1 MLFCFGIFVAEEILR
16 FNILFDFGEASHGV
30 KEAHLVG
37 SIGILYRAEI
47 WHTVDRLIEAVVLG
61 VVVALADLAYENLS
75 VTFLTPERVVELL
88 CVGHAHAG
96 SKSDNAAC
104 GNLVVAST

>member
-37 SIGILYRAEI
+37 SICILYRAEV
-47 WHTVDRLIEAVVLG
+47 WHTVDRLIEVVVRG
-61 VVVALADLAYENLS
+61 VVVPLAVHPHENRS
-75 VTFLTPERVVELL
+75 GTFIPPERKV
-88 CVGHAHAG
+88 
-96 SKSDNAAC
+96 
-104 GNLVVAST
+104 

>member
-16 FNILFDFGEASHGV
+16 LNILFDFGEASHGV

-37 SIGILYRAEI
+37 SVGILYRAEV
-47 WHTVDRLIEAVVLG
+47 WHTVDRLIEAVVRG

-75 VTFLTPERVVELL
+75 VTFLTPERMV
-88 CVGHAHAG
+88 
-96 SKSDNAAC
+96 
-104 GNLVVAST
+104 